1 MHRPHTDQ
9 EYSARELTSAALE
22 DVDRMKKQLNER
34 PITRIEKYVW
44 ADRLKQR
51 LLASFLLTTGLSLL
65 YLGIFNKQLDEL
77 WKLVKVV
84 SETCI
89 AGIP

>member
-1 MHRPHTDQ
+1 M
-9 EYSARELTSAALE
+9 
-22 DVDRMKKQLNER
+22 
-34 PITRIEKYVW
+34 
-44 ADRLKQR
+44 KQR
-51 LLASFLLTTGLSLL
+51 LVASFLLTMGLSIL
-65 YLGIFNKQLDEL
+65 YLGIFMKQLDEL

>member
-1 MHRPHTDQ
+1 MHRPQADQ
-9 EYSARELTSAALE
+9 EYSARELASATLE
-22 DVDRMKKQLNER
+22 DIDWMKKQLNQR

-51 LLASFLLTTGLSLL
+51 LVASFLLTMGLSIL
-65 YLGIFNKQLDEL
+65 YLGIFMKQLDEL